1 MAIAENLTLGAP
13 VEGNAS
19 RALISVA
26 TIAVVASALLIYDSQ
41 AFMVAEIFGV
51 KRESQA
57 LLIIPIAVA
66 AAHYFVSSPARLLNP
81 LIGFCIVKLAT
92 EIALRGQW
100 SYILDSLAAIFALT
114 VLICA
119 PAKSFEAGAKF
130 VVAIAAILAL
140 MALVQWVVLAMYPE
154 FIKYILV
161 VSDEGALEKTVEHPV
176 ALLGIM
182 SEQQF
187 SFLGQPLGRMQSFAK
202 EPSLNVIYF
211 MLPATLGFLLKSRSA
226 FLLGSTILAFCVLSL
241 SGSVFLTLAFTAVWW
256 VLLTVTSIRFAMPF
270 GMLILMGAFLFVV
283 DYFGLEPLLNGIAY
297 IAQYGDFL
305 TKTVSLTDR
314 SAGAVANMGAALASP
329 LGSATVSDI
338 PGPRLVNSALAAGW
352 LGVLML
358 LWFLRRL
365 GYQLDIFYSKSPLLS
380 AGRFGSLLLV
390 GVLATII
397 VFNDYQ
403 MGNYSGL
410 ILLAFI
416 YRTIELRNRV
426 GRVEPP
432 CIEPMG
438 QRNLWIV

>member
-1 MAIAENLTLGAP
+1 MAVADNLSIGAP
-13 VEGNAS
+13 VEGTAS
-19 RALISVA
+19 RSVISVT

-41 AFMVAEIFGV
+41 AFMAAEMLGM

-57 LLIIPIAVA
+57 LLIIPIAVVA
-66 AAHYFVSSPARLLNP
+66 AYFFVSTPARLLNP

-130 VVAIAAILAL
+130 VVTLATIWAL
-140 MALVQWVVLAMYPE
+140 MALIQWVALAMYPGL
-154 FIKYILV
+154 IKYILV
-161 VSDEGALEKTVEHPV
+161 VSDEGVLENTVEHPV

-182 SEQQF
+182 SEQQY

-211 MLPATLGFLLKSRSA
+211 MLPATLGFLLKSRST

-241 SGSVFLTLAFTAVWW
+241 SGSVFLTLAFTAIWW
-256 VLLTVTSIRFAMPF
+256 LLLHITSIRFAMPI
-270 GMLILMGAFLFVV
+270 GMLILMGAFFVVV

-297 IAQYGDFL
+297 ISQYGDFL
-305 TKTVSLTDR
+305 TKTASLTDR
-314 SAGAVANMGAALASP
+314 STGAVANLGAALAAP
-329 LGSATVSDI
+329 LGSATISDI
-338 PGPRLVNSALAAGW
+338 PGPWLVNSALSGGW
-352 LGVLML
+352 LGVIFLV
-358 LWFLRRL
+358 WFLRRL
-365 GYQLDIFYSKSPLLS
+365 GYQLDIYYSNSSLLS

-416 YRTIELRNRV
+416 YRTIELKNRA
-426 GRVEPP
+426 GITRTS
-432 CIEPMG
+432 
-438 QRNLWIV
+438 RKLA